1 MIYDAH
7 ENGIFKINFL
17 IVADMQLIIVH
28 WPFIR
33 QPE

>member
-1 MIYDAH
+1 MIYDTN

-17 IVADMQLIIVH
+17 IVADMQLIIVR

-33 QPE
+33 QPD